1 MAFCC
6 ATIWCA
12 SKIGTVRRGSASS
25 VLLPTSCSRWTS
37 KGRKLW
43 EGPVGRLSVLD
54 DHRRY
59 VVVLPAVKS
68 AGTELV
74 REQLESAFTTCGVP
88 DGMLMDH
95 GSPWWSARGGSM
107 GATKFS
113 LWLMKQGIPLHWSR
127 VRHPQTQGKVERFHG
142 ALQRALERRG
152 VPFWDPQLWLDEYR
166 WEHNHVRPREALG

>member
-1 MAFCC
+1 MAFCS

-59 VVVLPAVKS
+59 VVLPAVKS

-74 REQLESAFTTCGVP
+74 REQLESA
-88 DGMLMDH
+88 L
-95 GSPWWSARGGSM
+95 
-107 GATKFS
+107 
-113 LWLMKQGIPLHWSR
+113 
-127 VRHPQTQGKVERFHG
+127 
-142 ALQRALERRG
+142 
-152 VPFWDPQLWLDEYR
+152 
-166 WEHNHVRPREALG
+166 RPAACRMEC